1 MTNALARRCAHE
13 QFRRNCDQQWRTRLR
28 AGARMMLDDILHKVE
43 AYHPAADLSLIRRSY
58 EFAAKAHDGQLRRSG
73 DPYVVHPLG
82 VAATI
87 AELKL
92 DVPSVCAGLL
102 HDCVEDTSATTEE
115 LSKVFGP
122 EIAFLVEG
130 VTKLGKIPWNTREE
144 RQAENFRKMLLA
156 MARDI
161 RVILIKLCDR
171 VDNMRTLDAMPAEK
185 QERIARETMEIYAP
199 LANRLGIQWVKVE
212 LEDLSFKYLFSKEYE
227 ELNEK
232 VSKYHKERQNYIDEV
247 SQILRDELKAMGVEA
262 QVYGRPKH
270 LWSIYQKI
278 KKTERELEQ
287 LFDIVAFRVL
297 VKDVR
302 ACYETLGVVHS
313 KWTPIPGR
321 FKDFIALPKP
331 NMYQSLHTSVIGPRG
346 ERMEVQI
353 RTAEMHRVAEEGI
366 AAHWRYKEGRP
377 FDARD
382 DKDTKR
388 FAWLRQLME
397 WQRDLTDPREFIE
410 TVKIDLFADEVYVFT
425 PKGDVKALPKGANPI
440 DLAYLI
446 HTEVGHHCSGA
457 RVNGLIVP
465 LRYTLRN
472 GDTVEIITSPNQKP
486 NKDWLK
492 YVATSS
498 AKAKIRNYM
507 RTEQRERSRALGREL
522 LERELRRYGL
532 SFNKVHKGGD
542 LDKAAEKLRQSS
554 ADDLLTSLGY
564 GKVLPADVIEAIVPE
579 DKRKAVPESPPTENP
594 VISLI
599 RKVVNRRQST
609 GIKVA
614 GEDDVLVRFAKCCSP
629 LPGDAIVGFITRG
642 RGVTVHQLGC
652 QKGIDQDPERRV
664 EVEWDGKLKTPRPV
678 SIQVVCADK
687 PGLLAT
693 MSQSFNDLG
702 VNISQANCR
711 SLDDHKAVNTFQFAV
726 SDLEQLK
733 TVMKA
738 LQKLNGVYSVTRL

>member
-1 MTNALARRCAHE
+1 MAQLEA
-13 QFRRNCDQQWRTRLR
+13 
-28 AGARMMLDDILHKVE
+28 ILEKVQS
-43 AYHPAADLSLIRRSY
+43 YHPAADLDLIRKSY
-58 EFAAKAHDGQLRRSG
+58 QFAAKAHDGQMRRSG

-87 AELKL
+87 ADLKL

-115 LSKVFGP
+115 LQRLFGQ

-161 RVILIKLCDR
+161 RVILIKLADR
-171 VDNMRTLDAMPAEK
+171 VDNMRTMASMPPDK
-185 QERIARETMEIYAP
+185 QERIARETMDIYAP

-212 LEDLSFKYLFSKEYE
+212 LEDLSFKYLYPE
-227 ELNEK
+227 EFNELSEK
-232 VSKYHKERQNYIDEV
+232 MARYHRERAKYIDEV
-247 SQILRDELKAMGVEA
+247 SQVLREEMAENQVEC

-270 LWSIYQKI
+270 LWSVHQKM
-278 KKTERELEQ
+278 KRTGRDLDQ
-287 LFDIVAFRVL
+287 LFDILAFRVI
-297 VKDVR
+297 VPSVR
-302 ACYETLGVVHS
+302 ACYEALGVVHA

-377 FDARD
+377 GRGD
-382 DKDTKR
+382 DKDDKK

-397 WQRDLTDPREFIE
+397 WQRDLKDPTEFIE
-410 TVKIDLFADEVYVFT
+410 TVKIDLFTDEVYVFT
-425 PKGDVKALPKGANPI
+425 PKGDVRALPKGSVPI
-440 DLAYLI
+440 DLAFAI
-446 HTEVGHHCSGA
+446 HTEIGNHCSGA

-465 LRYTLRN
+465 LRYVLRN

-492 YVATSS
+492 FVATSS
-498 AKAKIRNYM
+498 AKAKIRHFI
-507 RTEQRERSRALGREL
+507 RTEQRERSKQLGREL
-522 LERELRRYGL
+522 VERELRKCGVSL
-532 SFNKVHKGGD
+532 QKLQKSGE
-542 LDKAAEKLRQSS
+542 LDKLSSELHQSS
-554 ADDLLTSLGY
+554 VDDMFIAVGY
-564 GKVLPADVIEAIVPE
+564 GKLLPADLIERAVPE
-579 DKRKAVPESPPTENP
+579 EKRKAIPPPEAENP
-594 VISLI
+594 ITKLI
-599 RKVVNRRQST
+599 KRVTRRAPT
-609 GIKVA
+609 GIRVA
-614 GEDDVLVRFAKCCSP
+614 GVDDVMIRWGKCCSP
-629 LPGDAIVGFITRG
+629 LPGDPIVGFITRG
-642 RGVTVHQLGC
+642 RGVTVHTRDC
-652 QKGIDQDPERRV
+652 QKGLDQDPERRID
-664 EVEWDGKLKTPRPV
+664 VEWDGKLKSARPV

-687 PGLLAT
+687 PGLLAHI
-693 MSQSFNDLG
+693 SQSFHELG

-711 SLDDHKAVNTFQFAV
+711 STDDHRAINTFQFSV
-726 SDLEQLK
+726 SDVDQLK
-733 TVMKA
+733 GVIKA
-738 LQKLNGVYSVTRL
+738 IQRINGVYSVDRLAGV